1 MKIVAAFV
9 NCNVALTADQNVKAL
24 VKSAGRNLLKGAEA
38 GLAVSLEDF
47 FKSGRCLHVELIHY
61 KRGDY
66 ASV

>member
-9 NCNVALTADQNVKAL
+9 DCNVTLTADQNVKAL
-24 VKSAGRNLLKGAEA
+24 VKSTGRNLLKGAEA

-47 FKSGRCLHVELIHY
+47 FESGRRLHVELIHY